1 MSNLA
6 CNCVLPC
13 GSRLG
18 TSAPVALEGAGT
30 AEVLPSLLPRGVSG
44 QCGCD
49 EGCVDPNAK
58 PVLQPR
64 GTLPSLI
71 FPAHRGLPSLL
82 ILPSH
87 PPSLPPSLASSRDG
101 QRDAKDF
108 DGQCPECHKVMGTRP
123 HQLGG
128 RRCLSW
134 SREQMPDQCPT
145 CHQFWAGR
153 RGGPRHQPGS
163 DTCRLFAAT
172 TDSSLAADTLPAA
185 ATAFPEDAVTADS
198 DSVLGTHA

>member
-6 CNCVLPC
+6 CSCVLPC
-13 GSRLG
+13 ASLQG

-58 PVLQPR
+58 PFLEPW

-71 FPAHRGLPSLL
+71 FHANRGLPSLL

-108 DGQCPECHKVMGTRP
+108 DGHLLLASRCPRSVPPATNSGQESAAGGTNLEAIPVASSQLPLPPVLRRP
-123 HQLGG
+123 Q
-128 RRCLSW
+128 
-134 SREQMPDQCPT
+134 
-145 CHQFWAGR
+145 
-153 RGGPRHQPGS
+153 
-163 DTCRLFAAT
+163 
-172 TDSSLAADTLPAA
+172 
-185 ATAFPEDAVTADS
+185 
-198 DSVLGTHA
+198 